1 MRHVHFIGIGGTGLS
16 AIARILVQR
25 GYEVSGSDN
34 FVSVYFNDIARD
46 GAKTFLGHHPDNVRG
61 ADVVVRSSAIKDD
74 NPEVISAIQLG
85 IPVLKRSDFL
95 PMLLKSSDTIA
106 IAGSHGKTTTT
117 SMILFMLHEI
127 GADPSFISGA
137 IVKQL
142 ATNAHAG
149 SSDLFVIEADEY
161 DYMFL
166 GLNPLISVITNIEHD
181 HPDCFPTPEAYM
193 EAFVQFLS
201 RQRPNGT
208 AFLCVDDPGV
218 RQLLTR
224 DAVTLVNF
232 KTYGLKSNTDY
243 LASGLK
249 LNPAGC
255 FNFDFVLNS
264 GKGAPNNL
272 GNCRLLV
279 PGEHN
284 VQNALAALAV
294 IHTLG
299 FPLSEALNALSRFQG
314 ADRRFDICDPVA
326 GITIVND
333 YAHHPTQID
342 HTIAAARTRFPGAP
356 IWVVWEPHTYTRTA
370 ALEKDFCTSLSR
382 ADHVIITRIYPA
394 REKDNGYTP
403 LGIVDALG
411 SKKACYI
418 PDFDQVAGYLVRN
431 LAEND
436 VLLVLSAGNAPAIS
450 QKTLALLKDRL

>member
-34 FVSVYFNDIARD
+34 FASVYFNDIARD

-74 NPEVISAIQLG
+74 NPEFISAIQLG

-232 KTYGLKSNTDY
+232 KTYGL
-243 LASGLK
+243 
-249 LNPAGC
+249 
-255 FNFDFVLNS
+255 
-264 GKGAPNNL
+264 
-272 GNCRLLV
+272 
-279 PGEHN
+279 
-284 VQNALAALAV
+284 
-294 IHTLG
+294 
-299 FPLSEALNALSRFQG
+299 
-314 ADRRFDICDPVA
+314 
-326 GITIVND
+326 
-333 YAHHPTQID
+333 
-342 HTIAAARTRFPGAP
+342 
-356 IWVVWEPHTYTRTA
+356 
-370 ALEKDFCTSLSR
+370 
-382 ADHVIITRIYPA
+382 
-394 REKDNGYTP
+394 
-403 LGIVDALG
+403 
-411 SKKACYI
+411 
-418 PDFDQVAGYLVRN
+418 
-431 LAEND
+431 
-436 VLLVLSAGNAPAIS
+436 
-450 QKTLALLKDRL
+450 